1 MATFPNLAATFSGS
15 VHLRYRR
22 MTSLCIVSK
31 LFAKEDAHSTHL
43 ETRMSYLF
51 RRWIRSCSAPAFE
64 NFFLS
69 SAIGRAIESNV
80 WPCERA
86 LVRPRAF
93 AYVFSFVFLKI
104 QLNDA
109 LKEGKEDETNPK
121 P

>member
-51 RRWIRSCSAPAFE
+51 
-64 NFFLS
+64 LS

-109 LKEGKEDETNPK
+109 LKEGKED
-121 P
+121 